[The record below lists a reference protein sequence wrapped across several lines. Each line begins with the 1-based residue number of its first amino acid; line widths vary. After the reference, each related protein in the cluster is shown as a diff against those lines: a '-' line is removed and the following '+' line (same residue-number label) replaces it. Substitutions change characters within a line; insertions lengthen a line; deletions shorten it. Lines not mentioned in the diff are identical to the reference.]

1 MFESLTERLNNVFK
15 TLTGKGRLTA
25 DDVDEALRHVR
36 IALLEADVHF
46 KVVKEFISVVKERAT
61 EQAILKSLTPG
72 QQVIKIVHE
81 ELILLLSSS
90 SFNHIIDI

>member
-61 EQAILKSLTPG
+61 EQAILKSLC
-72 QQVIKIVHE
+72 V
-81 ELILLLSSS
+81 ELLQI
-90 SFNHIIDI
+90 HIQSRQTNTKGNCGFS

>member
-46 KVVKEFISVVKERAT
+46 KVVKEFISVVRERAAD
-61 EQAILKSLTPG
+61 QAILKSLKLG
-72 QQVIKIVHE
+72 LMKIFISRAVY
-81 ELILLLSSS
+81 ILLRT
-90 SFNHIIDI
+90 